1 MDQGLKNLID
11 SGHKLIG
18 DTKLQRPKAVPKKMS
33 VEDSKDPHKVF
44 CRRMIADK
52 PSKAELLADVKKF
65 IEIEEAK
72 L

>member
-1 MDQGLKNLID
+1 MID
-11 SGHKLIG
+11 SGRKLIG
-18 DTKLQRPKAVPKKMS
+18 DTKLQRPLPAPKKMS

>member
-1 MDQGLKNLID
+1 MDQGLKNLIE
-11 SGHKLIG
+11 SGRKIIG
-18 DTKLQRPKAVPKKMS
+18 DTKLLKPKPIPKKMS
-33 VEDSKDPHKVF
+33 VEESKDPHKVF
-44 CRRMIADK
+44 CQRMITDK